1 MYTLNTRYYY
11 RVIRTNYLGSWR
23 YLGSLLCIRMTYHA
37 RIVSQTHTRT
47 HSIWT
52 YWLTI
57 KYIIG
62 RWEPRWWFCI
72 VLLKILVNQQDS
84 LSLHLRIKSSI
95 IHLYIQT
102 DCGTPTIDFGSV
114 DTSSS
119 GTEYQAV
126 ATVTCNTGYTQSGDK
141 LMECLDTGIW
151 STGHTCTIKGKW
163 RWCSSCRNSDYKS
176 CVSHY
181 ANIDGKT

>member
-1 MYTLNTRYYY
+1 MRQLERYLL
-11 RVIRTNYLGSWR
+11 RDTWQVEPGVLQRR
-23 YLGSLLCIRMTYHA
+23 YLGPLLFLLCTLTSYL
-37 RIVSQTHTRT
+37 VSYKFTTIIPT

-52 YWLTI
+52 YWLTFN
-57 KYIIG
+57 YIIG
-62 RWEPRWWFCI
+62 SWKPRWWFCI
-72 VLLKILVNQQDS
+72 VLHKILVNQQDS

-102 DCGTPTIDFGSV
+102 DCGTPPTIDFGSA
-114 DTSSS
+114 DTTTS
-119 GTEYQAV
+119 GTEYQAM
-126 ATVTCNTGYTQSGDK
+126 APVTCNTGYTQSGDT

-176 CVSHY
+176 CVSH
-181 ANIDGKT
+181 